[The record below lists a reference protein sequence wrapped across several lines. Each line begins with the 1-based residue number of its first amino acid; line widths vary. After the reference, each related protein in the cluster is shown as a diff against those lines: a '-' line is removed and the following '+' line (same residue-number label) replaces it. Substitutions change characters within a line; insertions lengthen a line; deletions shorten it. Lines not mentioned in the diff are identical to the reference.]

1 MFLFFFFSI
10 QYSAQE
16 NYSIPQNISEQSKIE
31 FIKNALVD
39 CARNELESIYK
50 KMTDGYVSV
59 EDYKLKANYIPMGLK
74 YAAKIINTINPKS
87 FDVNKLP
94 RNIKI
99 YFSDIDFI
107 FIINEKHMNP
117 YEFYDYL
124 RIKWYIVYEFRFKL
138 FKNKY

>member
-1 MFLFFFFSI
+1 
-10 QYSAQE
+10 
-16 NYSIPQNISEQSKIE
+16 
-31 FIKNALVD
+31 
-39 CARNELESIYK
+39 
-50 KMTDGYVSV
+50 MTDGYVSV

-124 RIKWYIVYEFRFKL
+124 RIK
-138 FKNKY
+138 